1 MIGGGR
7 EEEVSFMFHG
17 KHLSFSPPLLRM
29 VISFSQNP
37 LDDQ

>member
-7 EEEVSFMFHG
+7 EEEVSFMFRE